1 VVLNVI
7 TKSAGFSFLSD
18 INVDR
23 TYIVKLTASNI
34 I

>member
-1 VVLNVI
+1 MVLNVV

-18 INVDR
+18 INVDK
-23 TYIVKLTASNI
+23 TYVVMLTASNI